1 MTAPSPHYS
10 PLPGDDP
17 NEIVKAFA
25 ANRAFRAAEWEELT
39 TEDNPYRRPVRPDDL
54 AWLDYSGPMPADKA
68 LKLSGLLGH
77 RMLRNVYDLDALH
90 LPPARTP
97 AVAADQKAFYSHD
110 NRVLSALA
118 KPVLEHHLFSF
129 LAEGRTPLERP
140 GVAAATS
147 HVVGAFEQ
155 RGAAGNRAIDAVE
168 RTVGKREAGT
178 FLMLQLSAF
187 LPAMNAAVGRA
198 ALGEYDLACDTLRPF
213 LVDEYRSWVNSSA
226 AYTKMLEGGGL
237 KTPAAAYW
245 QLYLT
250 TSLARG
256 NHLHHLS
263 VNRENLFA
271 FLGALV
277 HKKMDE
283 SLTRERFADAFAT
296 CLTADTGYFD
306 TTPALT
312 EDGLRELVGRL
323 LTPLV
328 ARYGDEVVEG
338 FHQGFEDAA
347 RFAALWE
354 TDMVEQ
360 VTWADN
366 IQEYQD
372 KAIRIDKYLSDNNIV
387 VDLDTFVESNEETST
402 THVHNEHRLVMIE
415 SGQMHF
421 WNNVTH
427 KIEFNQGDKVLIPVS
442 RLHGSTVL
450 SGECTYHQPIIPDDM
465 LNQIF

>member
-1 MTAPSPHYS
+1 
-10 PLPGDDP
+10 
-17 NEIVKAFA
+17 
-25 ANRAFRAAEWEELT
+25 
-39 TEDNPYRRPVRPDDL
+39 
-54 AWLDYSGPMPADKA
+54 
-68 LKLSGLLGH
+68 
-77 RMLRNVYDLDALH
+77 
-90 LPPARTP
+90 
-97 AVAADQKAFYSHD
+97 
-110 NRVLSALA
+110 
-118 KPVLEHHLFSF
+118 
-129 LAEGRTPLERP
+129 
-140 GVAAATS
+140 
-147 HVVGAFEQ
+147 
-155 RGAAGNRAIDAVE
+155 
-168 RTVGKREAGT
+168 
-178 FLMLQLSAF
+178 
-187 LPAMNAAVGRA
+187 
-198 ALGEYDLACDTLRPF
+198 
-213 LVDEYRSWVNSSA
+213 
-226 AYTKMLEGGGL
+226 
-237 KTPAAAYW
+237 
-245 QLYLT
+245 
-250 TSLARG
+250 
-256 NHLHHLS
+256 
-263 VNRENLFA
+263 
-271 FLGALV
+271 
-277 HKKMDE
+277 
-283 SLTRERFADAFAT
+283 
-296 CLTADTGYFD
+296 TADTGYFD

-442 RLHGSTVL
+442 RLHGST
-450 SGECTYHQPIIPDDM
+450 
-465 LNQIF
+465 

>member
-147 HVVGAFEQ
+147 HVIGAFEQ
-155 RGAAGNRAIDAVE
+155 RGAAGNKAIDAVE

-263 VNRENLFA
+263 VNR
-271 FLGALV
+271 
-277 HKKMDE
+277 
-283 SLTRERFADAFAT
+283 
-296 CLTADTGYFD
+296 
-306 TTPALT
+306 
-312 EDGLRELVGRL
+312 
-323 LTPLV
+323 
-328 ARYGDEVVEG
+328 
-338 FHQGFEDAA
+338 
-347 RFAALWE
+347 
-354 TDMVEQ
+354 
-360 VTWADN
+360 
-366 IQEYQD
+366 
-372 KAIRIDKYLSDNNIV
+372 
-387 VDLDTFVESNEETST
+387 
-402 THVHNEHRLVMIE
+402 
-415 SGQMHF
+415 
-421 WNNVTH
+421 
-427 KIEFNQGDKVLIPVS
+427 
-442 RLHGSTVL
+442 
-450 SGECTYHQPIIPDDM
+450 
-465 LNQIF
+465 